1 MVSEEINGII
11 KFSDVSDKFD
21 EADAI
26 AVRVSKYTSKQ
37 GTRYQALTSCR
48 TTKAIPESLVKPF
61 EDSVRE
67 DNGMGFTDN
76 GVFIPPQ
83 LVKAHKIEDGDYVS
97 GQAVKNYNKKKSEWS
112 WKAIRINTFNSTY
125 DGRNS

>member
-67 DNGMGFTDN
+67 SNGMGFTDN
-76 GVFIPPQ
+76 GIFIPPQ
-83 LVKAHKIEDGDYVS
+83 MVKTHKIKDDDHVS
-97 GQAVKNYNKKKSEWS
+97 GQAALNYDKIKSEWS
-112 WKAIRINTFNSTY
+112 WKAIKINKVYST
-125 DGRNS
+125 